1 LKSIYKKFN
10 QIKLFAAKH
19 RATISFV
26 ISFSFLIILKML
38 NTSQVQV
45 FTNFSLDNYQK
56 IFKYSLKESPV
67 VIIDIDEK
75 SLGEVGQFPWNRKVF
90 SNLLDRLS
98 DAQPSIIAFD
108 VFFSEED
115 KLNPRQIIKAF
126 NIEQDSL
133 LAKEILKLPNSD
145 DIFLNS
151 IKKNNVVMPILG
163 QVTKP
168 VKNIEAKPLVN
179 FIFRGPDFDHKRF
192 LYKFPYMTTSL
203 TIINENA
210 KGIGSISRVGN
221 TEGVLRKVPLLIN
234 MQGQT
239 YPALS
244 IESLRL
250 HLSEKNI
257 LVETDDNGVKNVKIR
272 PYTIETD
279 ANSMIWIKYK
289 KSKSEQY
296 ISAYDI
302 LNSNFDSSKIK
313 GKILLIGSSAQG
325 LFDFT
330 HISNGKVIP
339 GVEVH
344 ANVIENIVNDNYLRR
359 NNFTFLIE
367 MTMLIIGMFLAFYA
381 AGNVSLKYG
390 LTTYTVIATTI
401 TLVGIFFYR
410 FENYLIDITYPI
422 FCVNLLYFN
431 RLYFRYLGFNDFLT
445 NKKKK

>member
-1 LKSIYKKFN
+1 
-10 QIKLFAAKH
+10 
-19 RATISFV
+19 
-26 ISFSFLIILKML
+26 
-38 NTSQVQV
+38 
-45 FTNFSLDNYQK
+45 
-56 IFKYSLKESPV
+56 
-67 VIIDIDEK
+67 
-75 SLGEVGQFPWNRKVF
+75 
-90 SNLLDRLS
+90 
-98 DAQPSIIAFD
+98 
-108 VFFSEED
+108 
-115 KLNPRQIIKAF
+115 
-126 NIEQDSL
+126 
-133 LAKEILKLPNSD
+133 
-145 DIFLNS
+145 
-151 IKKNNVVMPILG
+151 
-163 QVTKP
+163 
-168 VKNIEAKPLVN
+168 
-179 FIFRGPDFDHKRF
+179 
-192 LYKFPYMTTSL
+192 MTTSL

-250 HLSEKNI
+250 YLSEKNI

-296 ISAYDI
+296 ISASDI

>member
-1 LKSIYKKFN
+1 MKSIFKKFN
-10 QIKLFAAKH
+10 QIKLSVGKH

-90 SNLLDRLS
+90 SSLLDNLS
-98 DAQPSIIAFD
+98 SAQPSTIAFD

-115 KLNPRQIIKAF
+115 KLNPRQVIKAF

-145 DIFLNS
+145 DLFLNS
-151 IKKNNVVMPILG
+151 ISKSNVVMPILG

-168 VKNIEAKPLVN
+168 VKNTESRPLVN
-179 FIFRGPDFDHKRF
+179 FIFKGPDLNINQF
-192 LYKFPYMTTSL
+192 LYKFPYVVTSL
-203 TIINENA
+203 SAINEKA

-221 TEGVLRKVPLLIN
+221 TEGVLRKAPLLIN
-234 MQGQT
+234 MQGQI

-244 IESLRL
+244 IEALRL
-250 HLSEKNI
+250 HLKEKNI
-257 LVETDDNGVKNVKIR
+257 LVLSDENGIKDIKLR
-272 PYTIETD
+272 PYNIDVD

-289 KSKSEQY
+289 KSKSDQY
-296 ISAYDI
+296 ISAVDV
-302 LNSNFDSSKIK
+302 LNGNFDSNKIK

-344 ANVIENIVNDNYLRR
+344 ANIIENIVNDNYLRR
-359 NNFTFLIE
+359 NTFTFLIE
-367 MTMLIIGMFLAFYA
+367 IIMLISGMFLAFYV
-381 AGNVSLKYG
+381 AGNISMKHG
-390 LTTYTVIATTI
+390 LTAYTIIATTI
-401 TLVGIFFYR
+401 TFIGLLFYR
-410 FENYLIDITYPI
+410 FENYLIDVTYPI
-422 FCVNLLYFN
+422 FCLNLLYFN
-431 RLYFRYLGFNDFLT
+431 RLYFRYLDTNDPLT

>member
-1 LKSIYKKFN
+1 MKSIYKKFN
-10 QIKLFAAKH
+10 QIKLFLAKH
-19 RATISFV
+19 RATISFI
-26 ISFSFLIILKML
+26 ISFSVLIILKVI
-38 NTSQVQV
+38 NTNQIQL

-56 IFKYSLKESPV
+56 IFKYSLKETPV
-67 VIIDIDEK
+67 VIIDIDER
-75 SLGEVGQFPWNRKVF
+75 SLAEIGQFPWNRKIF

-98 DAQPSIIAFD
+98 AAKPSIIAFD

-115 KLNPRQIIKAF
+115 KLNPKQIIKAF
-126 NIEQDSL
+126 NIDQDSSFG
-133 LAKEILKLPNSD
+133 KEILKLPNND
-145 DIFLNS
+145 DLFLNS

-179 FIFRGPDFDHKRF
+179 FIYRGPDFNINKF

-203 TIINENA
+203 TTINETA

-221 TEGVLRKVPLLIN
+221 TEGVLRKVPLLIS

-250 HLSEKNI
+250 YLNEKNI
-257 LVETDDNGVKNVKIR
+257 IVETDDNGVKDLKIR
-272 PYTIETD
+272 PYIIETD

-296 ISAYDI
+296 ISAVDV
-302 LNSNFDSSKIK
+302 LNGNFDLSKIK

-344 ANVIENIVNDNYLRR
+344 ANIIENIVNDNYLRR
-359 NNFTFLIE
+359 NSFTYLIE

-381 AGNVSLKYG
+381 AGNISLKYG
-390 LTTYTVIATTI
+390 LTAYTVIAVSI
-401 TLVGIFFYR
+401 TLIGILFYR